1 MFSCQFCGRAFT
13 TSHAHTQHEKYH
25 CNLNPDRQ
33 KVNRT
38 KFYTDHKKTACKI
51 CGKLFD
57 VANIKKH
64 EASCGKLKKES
75 VYHVTHDGLNC
86 IFCGKLCKHKNSLAQ
101 HELRCKENPKRK
113 SFNCLAD
120 YVVIETD
127 DAKRLRYDNC
137 QSTLRARIATGEV
150 CYDNT
155 IRFKYKFGTY
165 KGYHC
170 DSSWELAFV
179 LYNLDHGV
187 TFSRNT
193 LCFPYEYDG
202 VIHNYYPDFIID
214 NVYYEIKSYVD
225 DRVQSK
231 CRDFPSDKTLIILDH
246 DKMQKYLSYCES
258 TYGKNF
264 AELYDRSSPSW
275 MDLI

>member
-1 MFSCQFCGRAFT
+1 MFSCKFCGRTFT
-13 TSHAHTQHEKYH
+13 AKHACTQHEKYH
-25 CNLNPDRQ
+25 CNINPDRQ
-33 KVNRT
+33 KINRDI
-38 KFYTDHKKTACKI
+38 FYTEHKKTACPI

-64 EASCGKLKKES
+64 ETSCGKPKKES
-75 VYHVTHDGLNC
+75 TYRVTHEGLNC

-101 HELRCKENPKRK
+101 HELRCKENPERK

-120 YVVIETD
+120 YIIVETD
-127 DAKRLRYDNC
+127 EAKQLRYGNC
-137 QSTLRARIATGEV
+137 HNTLRARIATGEV

-155 IRFKYKFGTY
+155 VRSKYKFGTY
-165 KGYHC
+165 AGYHC

-187 TFSRNT
+187 AFTRNT
-193 LCFPYEYDG
+193 SCFPYEYDG

-225 DRVQSK
+225 DRVRSK
-231 CRDFPSDKTLIILDH
+231 CRGFPSDKTLIILDQ
-246 DKMQKYLSYCES
+246 DKMQKYLSYCENK
-258 TYGKNF
+258 YGKNF